1 MIVQNI
7 KRRQTVLVLAECK
20 QSILSYGGIQY
31 A

>member
-7 KRRQTVLVLAECK
+7 KRRQTVLVLPECK
-20 QSILSYGGIQY
+20 QGILSYGGIQY